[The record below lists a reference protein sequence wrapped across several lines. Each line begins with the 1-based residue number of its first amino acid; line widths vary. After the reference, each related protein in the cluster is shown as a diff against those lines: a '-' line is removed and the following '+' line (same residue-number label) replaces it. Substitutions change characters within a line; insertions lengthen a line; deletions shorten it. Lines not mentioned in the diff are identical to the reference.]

1 MSLSFKIY
9 EVLTK
14 NVYNLRQ
21 CLWATSPIKYYVTY
35 PIQMASVYFP
45 KITYKNIHD
54 DEYTKNSVKYNA
66 IPVIGMI
73 TFTIIA
79 ANLKIA
85 SDQ

>member
-1 MSLSFKIY
+1 
-9 EVLTK
+9 
-14 NVYNLRQ
+14 
-21 CLWATSPIKYYVTY
+21 
-35 PIQMASVYFP
+35 MASVYFP